1 MNKILAKLMIPAA
14 ALISAVAVQPAS
26 AHHSFGLFDMGNE
39 KTIEGDIVE
48 FQWTNPHT
56 WTFIAVKNADGS
68 TTKWGIEGM
77 SPNYLGRRGWSKE
90 TLRPGDHVKVVI
102 YPLKSGNP
110 GGTFLRATLPNGKT
124 MVMFGRPGGGGVG
137 AVPPGQKPADPSARY
152 KQQAQP

>member
-1 MNKILAKLMIPAA
+1 MNRILARLTIPAA
-14 ALISAVAVQPAS
+14 ALMWIATALPAA

-56 WTFIAVKNADGS
+56 WTFVAVKNADGS

-90 TLRPGDHVKVVI
+90 TLKPGDHVKVVI
-102 YPLKSGNP
+102 YPLKSGMP
-110 GGTFLRATLPNGKT
+110 GGTFLRATLASGKT

-137 AVPPGQKPADPSARY
+137 EVPTGEKPADPGDRY
-152 KQQAQP
+152 KPKAQP

>member
-1 MNKILAKLMIPAA
+1 MNKILASLAVSGLTLTA
-14 ALISAVAVQPAS
+14 AVATQPVQ
-26 AHHSFGLFDMGNE
+26 AHHSFGLFDMGHE

-56 WTFIAVKNADGS
+56 WTFIDVKGPNG
-68 TTKWGIEGM
+68 TVTKWGIEGM

-90 TLRPGDHVKVVI
+90 TLKPGDHVKIVI

-110 GGTFLRATLPNGKT
+110 GGTFLRTVLPSGKT

-137 AVPPGQKPADPSARY
+137 AVPKGQKPADPSNRFNKPA
-152 KQQAQP
+152 P

>member
-1 MNKILAKLMIPAA
+1 MIKVFSRWMLPALALAPLLAA
-14 ALISAVAVQPAS
+14 VPAS

-56 WTFIAVKNADGS
+56 WTFLNVKGEDG
-68 TTKWGIEGM
+68 TVTKWGIEGM

-90 TLRPGDHVKVVI
+90 TLQPGDHVKIVI
-102 YPLKSGNP
+102 YPLKNGSP
-110 GGTFLRATLPNGKT
+110 GGTFLRATLPSGKT

-137 AVPPGQKPADPSARY
+137 EVPAGEKPADPGDRY
-152 KQQAQP
+152 KNAQP